1 MYLLKTVD
9 YNKNLNVNTID
20 KNLIKKF
27 KIFMKK

>member
-1 MYLLKTVD
+1 MYLLKTLD
-9 YNKNLNVNTID
+9 NNKNLNVNTID